1 MTLGMAWIWLVLLYG
16 TGKGVRDAF
25 KKKALTK
32 SGTMEV
38 LFFYTALS
46 FLLTIPFAG
55 SLFGMKPVSYLLIFV
70 KSFVIFLAWIC
81 SFRALSVM
89 PVSLYGVIDMSG
101 VLFSTLL
108 GVVLV
113 GERPGLL
120 HWFGLALVLAGLLIL
135 ALSRGKL
142 RGTGVSGRIM
152 LLAVLSCLLNAVS
165 GTMDKLLMRTGD
177 ITDGQL
183 QTWYMFFLTMLYL
196 GYILVS
202 KTEIHVK
209 TLKSNGWIVAM
220 ALLFV
225 VTDRALFIAN
235 GYPDS
240 SVTVMTLL
248 KQSSVIMSLLLGK
261 LWFRETGVWRRAL
274 CALLIAAG
282 IVLSVV

>member
-1 MTLGMAWIWLVLLYG
+1 MAWIWLVLFYG

-55 SLFGMKPVSYLLIFV
+55 NIFGMPKVYYLYIFG

-81 SFRALSVM
+81 SFRALTTM
-89 PVSLYGVIDMSG
+89 PISLYGVIDMSG

-108 GVVLV
+108 GVVLL

-120 HWFGLALVLAGLLIL
+120 RWFGLALVLAGLLIL
-135 ALSRGKL
+135 ALSRGKI

-165 GTMDKLLMRTGD
+165 GTLDKVLMKTGE
-177 ITDGQL
+177 ITSGQL
-183 QTWYMFFLTMLYL
+183 QVWYMFFLTLLYL
-196 GYILVS
+196 AYILVS
-202 KTEIHVK
+202 KTKIDVR
-209 TLKSNGWIVAM
+209 TLKTNGWIVAM
-220 ALLFV
+220 SVLFV
-225 VTDRALFIAN
+225 VSDRALFIAN
-235 GYPDS
+235 SYADS
-240 SVTVMTLL
+240 SVTAMTLI

-261 LWFRETGVWRRAL
+261 LWFKEKGVFRRAL

-282 IVLSVV
+282 IVLSVI

>member
-1 MTLGMAWIWLVLLYG
+1 MAWIWLVLFYG

-55 SLFGMKPVSYLLIFV
+55 NIFGMPKIYYLYIFG

-81 SFRALSVM
+81 SFRALTTM
-89 PVSLYGVIDMSG
+89 PISLYGVIDMSG

-108 GVVLV
+108 GVVLL

-120 HWFGLALVLAGLLIL
+120 RWFGLALVLAGLLIL
-135 ALSRGKL
+135 ALSRGKI

-165 GTMDKLLMRTGD
+165 GTLDKVLMKTGE
-177 ITDGQL
+177 ITSGQL
-183 QTWYMFFLTMLYL
+183 QVWYMFFLTLLYL
-196 GYILVS
+196 AYILVS
-202 KTEIHVK
+202 KTKIDVR
-209 TLKSNGWIVAM
+209 TLKTNGWIVAM
-220 ALLFV
+220 SVLFV
-225 VTDRALFIAN
+225 VSDRALFIAN
-235 GYPDS
+235 SYADS
-240 SVTVMTLL
+240 SVTAMTLI

-261 LWFRETGVWRRAL
+261 LWFKEKGVFRRAL

-282 IVLSVV
+282 IVLSVI